1 MKMKKVKKAAIV
13 CVFFSLLLGI
23 ACTSNPTMDV
33 ECEHMEVS
41 ETEFVKNDVTEN
53 ELQGTEVVQ
62 ESGQTEENKTEKIEY
77 EKIDDALLLP
87 PTQAFSAV
95 VRNQKRFY
103 YSNLTWGSLDSPD
116 WRCYGYW
123 EEVLEE
129 KEIVLTEF
137 TGVDLDGD
145 GLGEL
150 VFAIE
155 NYNGFLIWR
164 YDDGDVIC
172 YEAGYRSM
180 SGLDREGF
188 FCFSSGAEDN
198 GIGKQFFVKDVII
211 MDDIME
217 RYYDRHYVK
226 DIKVS
231 EEVAEAVEAAV
242 GQIDEVSWE
251 SYVVQDVA
259 SYVYMTSLF
268 AETFEVIPSNE
279 KQEYLDSLY
288 YLIELCKEETPERKQ
303 EFYYACLK
311 EMDKI
316 YDLCVEKYIDEELR
330 VLQKRQRRWEMTL
343 LEQMREDT
351 GESLLDLDRLEGEDI
366 NWRGYGGTILKRIC
380 NLVNEYYECEFYK
393 SPEFI

>member
-1 MKMKKVKKAAIV
+1 MKMERVKKAV
-13 CVFFSLLLGI
+13 VVGMCFWLLLGI
-23 ACTSNPTMDV
+23 AYIGNTSTDAEN
-33 ECEHMEVS
+33 EHTQVS
-41 ETEFVKNDVTEN
+41 ETESVKKDETER
-53 ELQGTEVVQ
+53 EQQETEAVQ
-62 ESGQTEENKTEKIEY
+62 ESEQAEVVETEKIEY
-77 EKIDDALLLP
+77 EKIDDDLLL
-87 PTQAFSAV
+87 TQTEAFSAV

-129 KEIVLTEF
+129 KEHVLTEF

-155 NYNGFLIWR
+155 NYEGFLIWR

-172 YEAGYRSM
+172 YEVGYRSM
-180 SGLDREGF
+180 NGLNREGF
-188 FCFSSGAEDN
+188 FGFSSGAEDN
-198 GIGKQFFVKDVII
+198 GSGKMFFIKDVII
-211 MDDIME
+211 TDDIME

-231 EEVAEAVEAAV
+231 EEVAEAVEVAV
-242 GQIDEVSWE
+242 GQIDEVTWE
-251 SYVVQDVA
+251 PYTVQDVA
-259 SYVYMTSLF
+259 SYVWMTPLF
-268 AETFEVIPSNE
+268 AEAFEMIPPNE

-288 YLIELCKEETPERKQ
+288 YLIEMYRDETPESKQ
-303 EFYYACLK
+303 EFYYACLE

-351 GESLLDLDRLEGEDI
+351 GESLLDLSRLEGEDI
-366 NWRGYGGTILKRIC
+366 NWHGYGGTILKRIC